1 MPGPEDQPAF
11 EILEHTADIGLR
23 AWGATPEALF
33 ENAAWGL
40 ADILGVRAQEGG
52 ADQKPVAGPAVNA
65 RAADIEALLVEWLN
79 EVLFALERSGA
90 CLADVEALKV
100 VPDEADGNL
109 LLVACDEQ
117 KTGTELKAA
126 TYHQISVRPENGG
139 WTATVFFDV

>member
-1 MPGPEDQPAF
+1 MPGPEDEPAF

-23 AWGATPEALF
+23 AWGASPEALF

-40 ADILGVRAQEGG
+40 ADILGARATPGET
-52 ADQKPVAGPAVNA
+52 DQKPVAGPAVNA

-109 LLVACDEQ
+109 LLVACDGQ

>member
-23 AWGATPEALF
+23 AWGATAEALF

-40 ADILGVRAQEGG
+40 ADILGARATAE
-52 ADQKPVAGPAVNA
+52 ATDQKPVAGPAVNA

-100 VPDEADGNL
+100 VSDEADGNL
-109 LLVACDEQ
+109 LLVACDGQ
-117 KTGTELKAA
+117 KTGSELKAA

>member
-1 MPGPEDQPAF
+1 MPGAEGEPAF

-23 AWGATPEALF
+23 AWGSTPEELF

-40 ADILGVRAQEGG
+40 ADILGARATAAET
-52 ADQKPVAGPAVNA
+52 DQKPVAGPAVNA

-109 LLVACDEQ
+109 LLVACDGP
-117 KTGTELKAA
+117 KSGTELKAA

-139 WTATVFFDV
+139 WSAIVFFDV